1 MQLNTLRNKAN
12 VVYTHSV
19 NSLRAHVL
27 FVLTWDARAIQC
39 IEQNKHDL
47 ARFRIVLRAQQIMMH
62 WKLYGSL
69 GGLASTFR
77 LKNAQK
83 FYLFL
88 QIILFCSSD
97 VKSLKSIMQ
106 WICITRTR
114 THTIMQAI
122 MWCSNF
128 NHCKHCSCD
137 QILFIWTF
145 GVEYWNMRFYT
156 HWPEPLWVHE
166 WRSRNI
172 NLKMFAFY
180 RNRKTITIYSRA
192 FIAHVFS
199 CRGR

>member
-1 MQLNTLRNKAN
+1 MIIEIIGIFWNQIHDIPHCDQTLNIFDSIEMCEAPCNWTHYE
-12 VVYTHSV
+12 VYTQSV

-83 FYLFL
+83 FYLF
-88 QIILFCSSD
+88 FANYSFFSD

-106 WICITRTR
+106 WICITRT
-114 THTIMQAI
+114 HT
-122 MWCSNF
+122 
-128 NHCKHCSCD
+128 
-137 QILFIWTF
+137 
-145 GVEYWNMRFYT
+145 
-156 HWPEPLWVHE
+156 P
-166 WRSRNI
+166 
-172 NLKMFAFY
+172 
-180 RNRKTITIYSRA
+180 
-192 FIAHVFS
+192 
-199 CRGR
+199 

>member
-1 MQLNTLRNKAN
+1 MCEAPCNWTHYE
-12 VVYTHSV
+12 VYTQSV

-83 FYLFL
+83 FYLFFANYFF
-88 QIILFCSSD
+88 LFFWCKV
-97 VKSLKSIMQ
+97 VKVNYAMDMHY
-106 WICITRTR
+106 TH

-137 QILFIWTF
+137 QNLFIWTF

-156 HWPEPLWVHE
+156 LWPEPLWVHE